1 MKKKRI
7 HKKPFLIIFVGA
19 ALLVVAILASIGI
32 LLDTMTL
39 RNESSTAPGQGL
51 ISIKGVVLCLPH
63 KDTSGPQTLECAF
76 GLKDENGRYY
86 GLKDSDPGYKNVGNL
101 PMNEPVEVTGSLKK
115 ETSTTYPTVGTIE
128 VTKITRN

>member
-7 HKKPFLIIFVGA
+7 NKTPLSIIFIWAV
-19 ALLVVAILASIGI
+19 LLVIAVLASIGI
-32 LLDTMTL
+32 LLDSMTS
-39 RNESSTAPGQGL
+39 RNESSTVPGQGS

-76 GLKDENGRYY
+76 GLKDENGHYY
-86 GLKDSDPGYKNVGNL
+86 GLKDSDPEYKNVGNL
-101 PMNEPVEVTGSLKK
+101 PMNEQVEVTGSFKK